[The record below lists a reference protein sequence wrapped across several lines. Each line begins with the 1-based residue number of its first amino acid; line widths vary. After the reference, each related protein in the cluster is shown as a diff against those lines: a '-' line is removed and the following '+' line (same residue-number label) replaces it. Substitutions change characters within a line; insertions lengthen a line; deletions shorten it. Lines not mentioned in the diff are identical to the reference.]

1 MELIDKRES
10 PQLNT
15 KFDDL
20 LIGDCYQDAEG
31 SICIK
36 TGRDRCIYYDTNLSM
51 WHSAGEN
58 TDELIIPLRAT
69 FIVER

>member
-1 MELIDKRES
+1 MELIDKRDF

-20 LIGDCYQDAEG
+20 LIGYCYQDVDG
-31 SICIK
+31 TICIK
-36 TGRDRCIYYDTNLSM
+36 TGYDRCIHYDAELAM

-58 TDELIIPLRAT
+58 TDELITPLKAT